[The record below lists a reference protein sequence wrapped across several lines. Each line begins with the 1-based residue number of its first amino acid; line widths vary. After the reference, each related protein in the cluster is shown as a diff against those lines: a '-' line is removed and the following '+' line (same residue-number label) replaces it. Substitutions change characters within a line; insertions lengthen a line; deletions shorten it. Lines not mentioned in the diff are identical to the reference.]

1 MKRTMM
7 LLLLVGVALTA
18 NAQTKKLLR
27 IHTAGPND
35 TNVDN
40 TKLAVEFQDRAN
52 AAQSTVEI
60 KVFPAS
66 QLGQTR
72 EVIEA
77 MRLGSGAAGTTGG
90 PAEYASFVRRLG
102 VLGLPFLWKS
112 YDHALAVLDG
122 PVGKELDG
130 DMEKAGFKTLS
141 WAVSWGYR
149 NVITSKKE
157 VKQAA
162 DLKGLKIRTIPTKV
176 FVAAINSMG
185 ANATPMN
192 FGEIY
197 TSLQSGVL
205 DGYEHTAATTISF
218 KMYEVA
224 CCMALTKHLMDP
236 TFLVF
241 SLAEWKKLSPAEQ
254 AALQKAAHE
263 AAKIVREMAPQREG
277 EALAEVKK
285 RGMKVNEIDTA
296 PLVKGLAQGA
306 GRAREGV
313 RRREAARA
321 DQKNS
326 LEEDLRWIDRGAEYG
341 VAAIFAAMCAVGLLQ
356 VFNRFVLN
364 RSLSW
369 SEEFQIYCHV
379 WIVFLAIPIAYRR
392 GAHLS
397 VEAFR
402 KQFPPVIGARSTTS
416 LRSCGSGSRWRS
428 PGSPGACPR

>member
-1 MKRTMM
+1 MKRA
-7 LLLLVGVALTA
+7 LLLLLLAGLAFTA
-18 NAQTKKLLR
+18 QAQTKKLLR

-102 VLGLPFLWKS
+102 VLGLPFEWKS
-112 YDHALAVLDG
+112 YEHALRVLDG
-122 PVGKELDG
+122 PVGQELNA
-130 DMEKAGFKTLS
+130 DMEKGGFKVLA
-141 WAVSWGYR
+141 WATSWGYR
-149 NVITSKKE
+149 NVITAKKE
-157 VKQAA
+157 VKTAA

-254 AALQKAAHE
+254 AALQKAANE
-263 AAKIVREMAPQREG
+263 AGTVVRAMAQVREG
-277 EALAEVKK
+277 EALEEVKK
-285 RGMKVNEIDTA
+285 RGMKVNAIDTA
-296 PLVKGLAQGA
+296 PLVKAALKAQDELAK
-306 GRAREGV
+306 EF
-313 RRREAARA
+313 
-321 DQKNS
+321 
-326 LEEDLRWIDRGAEYG
+326 GAEK
-341 VAAIFAAMCAVGLLQ
+341 LL
-356 VFNRFVLN
+356 
-364 RSLSW
+364 
-369 SEEFQIYCHV
+369 EQI
-379 WIVFLAIPIAYRR
+379 
-392 GAHLS
+392 
-397 VEAFR
+397 R
-402 KQFPPVIGARSTTS
+402 KTP
-416 LRSCGSGSRWRS
+416 
-428 PGSPGACPR
+428 

>member
-1 MKRTMM
+1 MSRVTVVLAA
-7 LLLLVGVALTA
+7 LLTSIFVVNAE
-18 NAQTKKLLR
+18 AQTKKLLR

-52 AAQSTVEI
+52 AAQGSIEV

-122 PVGKELDG
+122 PVGKELDQ

-176 FVAAINSMG
+176 FVAAVNSMG

-241 SLAEWKKLSPAEQ
+241 SLAEWKKLSAPEQ
-254 AALQKAAHE
+254 AALQKAANE

-277 EALAEVKK
+277 EALAQVKK
-285 RGMKVNEIDTA
+285 LGMKVNEIDTR
-296 PLVKGLAQGA
+296 PLVQAALKAQDELAK
-306 GRAREGV
+306 EF
-313 RRREAARA
+313 
-321 DQKNS
+321 
-326 LEEDLRWIDRGAEYG
+326 GAEK
-341 VAAIFAAMCAVGLLQ
+341 LL
-356 VFNRFVLN
+356 
-364 RSLSW
+364 
-369 SEEFQIYCHV
+369 EQI
-379 WIVFLAIPIAYRR
+379 
-392 GAHLS
+392 
-397 VEAFR
+397 R
-402 KQFPPVIGARSTTS
+402 KTP
-416 LRSCGSGSRWRS
+416 
-428 PGSPGACPR
+428 

>member
-1 MKRTMM
+1 MVHKLIGAV
-7 LLLLVGVALTA
+7 LLAIAFAAVAQPA
-18 NAQTKKLLR
+18 KKVLR

-40 TKLAVEFQDRAN
+40 TKLAVEFADRAN
-52 AAQSTVEI
+52 AASPTVDV

-102 VLGLPFLWKS
+102 VLGLPFEWRS
-112 YDHALAVLDG
+112 YDHALRVLDG
-122 PVGKELDG
+122 PVGKELDQ

-141 WAVSWGYR
+141 WAVSWGFR
-149 NVITSKKE
+149 NVITAKKE
-157 VKQAA
+157 VKTAA

-205 DGYEHTAATTISF
+205 DGFEHTAATVISF
-218 KMYEVA
+218 KMNEVA
-224 CCMALTKHLMDP
+224 CCIALTRHLMDP

-254 AALQKAAHE
+254 AALQKAAND
-263 AAKIVREMAPQREG
+263 AAQVVRQMAPQREG
-277 EALAEVKK
+277 EALAQVRKL
-285 RGMKVNEIDTA
+285 GMKVNEIDTA
-296 PLVKGLAQGA
+296 PLVKAALQAQDELAKEFGAEKLLAQI
-306 GRAREGV
+306 RA
-313 RRREAARA
+313 
-321 DQKNS
+321 Q
-326 LEEDLRWIDRGAEYG
+326 
-341 VAAIFAAMCAVGLLQ
+341 
-356 VFNRFVLN
+356 
-364 RSLSW
+364 
-369 SEEFQIYCHV
+369 
-379 WIVFLAIPIAYRR
+379 
-392 GAHLS
+392 
-397 VEAFR
+397 
-402 KQFPPVIGARSTTS
+402 
-416 LRSCGSGSRWRS
+416 
-428 PGSPGACPR
+428 

>member
-1 MKRTMM
+1 MKRA
-7 LLLLVGVALTA
+7 LLLVLLMGVAFTA
-18 NAQTKKLLR
+18 HAQTKKLLR

-52 AAQSTVEI
+52 AAQSTVEV

-112 YDHALAVLDG
+112 YEHALAVLDG
-122 PVGKELDG
+122 PVGKELDQ
-130 DMEKAGFKTLS
+130 DMEKGGFKVLG
-141 WAVSWGYR
+141 WATSWGYR
-149 NVITSKKE
+149 NVITSKRE

-254 AALQKAAHE
+254 AALQKAANE
-263 AAKIVREMAPQREG
+263 AAQVVRKMAPQREG

-285 RGMKVNEIDTA
+285 LGMKVNEIDTR
-296 PLVKGLAQGA
+296 PLVQASLKAQDELAK
-306 GRAREGV
+306 EF
-313 RRREAARA
+313 
-321 DQKNS
+321 
-326 LEEDLRWIDRGAEYG
+326 GAEK
-341 VAAIFAAMCAVGLLQ
+341 LL
-356 VFNRFVLN
+356 
-364 RSLSW
+364 
-369 SEEFQIYCHV
+369 EQI
-379 WIVFLAIPIAYRR
+379 
-392 GAHLS
+392 
-397 VEAFR
+397 R
-402 KQFPPVIGARSTTS
+402 KTQ
-416 LRSCGSGSRWRS
+416 
-428 PGSPGACPR
+428 

>member
-1 MKRTMM
+1 MKT
-7 LLLLVGVALTA
+7 LLFAVCVTLFAATA
-18 NAQTKKLLR
+18 EAQTKPLLR

-52 AAQSTVEI
+52 AAQNTVEV

-112 YDHALAVLDG
+112 YEHALAVLDG
-122 PVGKELDG
+122 PVGKELDQ
-130 DMEKAGFKTLS
+130 DMEKAGFKTLA

-241 SLAEWKKLSPAEQ
+241 SLAEWKKLSPAVQ
-254 AALQKAAHE
+254 AALQKAANE
-263 AAKIVREMAPQREG
+263 AAKVVREMAPQREG
-277 EALAEVKK
+277 QALAEVK
-285 RGMKVNEIDTA
+285 RLGMKVNEIDTA
-296 PLVKGLAQGA
+296 PLVRASLKAQDELAK
-306 GRAREGV
+306 EF
-313 RRREAARA
+313 
-321 DQKNS
+321 
-326 LEEDLRWIDRGAEYG
+326 GAEK
-341 VAAIFAAMCAVGLLQ
+341 LL
-356 VFNRFVLN
+356 
-364 RSLSW
+364 
-369 SEEFQIYCHV
+369 EQI
-379 WIVFLAIPIAYRR
+379 
-392 GAHLS
+392 
-397 VEAFR
+397 R
-402 KQFPPVIGARSTTS
+402 KTAG
-416 LRSCGSGSRWRS
+416 
-428 PGSPGACPR
+428 

>member
-1 MKRTMM
+1 MKRATIV
-7 LLLLVGVALTA
+7 LAALCAVFAVAA
-18 NAQTKKLLR
+18 EAQTKKLLR

-52 AAQSTVEI
+52 AAQNTVE
-60 KVFPAS
+60 VFPAS

-102 VLGLPFLWKS
+102 VLGLPFEWKS
-112 YDHALAVLDG
+112 YEHALRVLDG
-122 PVGKELDG
+122 PVGQSLNE
-130 DMEKAGFKTLS
+130 DMEKGGFKVLA
-141 WAVSWGYR
+141 WATSWGYR
-149 NVITSKKE
+149 NVITAKKE
-157 VKQAA
+157 VKTAA

-176 FVAAINSMG
+176 FVAAVNSMG

-241 SLAEWKKLSPAEQ
+241 SLPEWKKLSPAEQ
-254 AALQKAAHE
+254 AALQKAATE
-263 AAKIVREMAPQREG
+263 AGRVVRAMAQVREG
-277 EALAEVKK
+277 EALAEVK
-285 RGMKVNEIDTA
+285 RLGMKVNEIDTA
-296 PLVKGLAQGA
+296 PLVKAALKAQDELAK
-306 GRAREGV
+306 EF
-313 RRREAARA
+313 
-321 DQKNS
+321 
-326 LEEDLRWIDRGAEYG
+326 GAEK
-341 VAAIFAAMCAVGLLQ
+341 LL
-356 VFNRFVLN
+356 
-364 RSLSW
+364 
-369 SEEFQIYCHV
+369 EQI
-379 WIVFLAIPIAYRR
+379 
-392 GAHLS
+392 
-397 VEAFR
+397 R
-402 KQFPPVIGARSTTS
+402 KTP
-416 LRSCGSGSRWRS
+416 
-428 PGSPGACPR
+428 